1 MTVGAVRILAH
12 RGSPGTTGVENTID
26 AIGTALEVGADG
38 VEVDL
43 RLSADGVLVLC
54 HDPDLSRLTGHP
66 LPVAQ
71 TSWDVLRTAADARG
85 VALARVE
92 WLLAAVTGSSVVLE
106 LKAPPPVPG
115 ARARTAEALTATLEA
130 LRGAGLPMDVTVSS
144 FDAALVR
151 AFRVAAPGLVA
162 GREPVRTALLGR
174 PGRRPTTLLRQALA
188 AGHDQVHPYV
198 LDVLAHP
205 RSVAAA
211 HACGLAVVPWTV
223 NHPRAVSRCAG
234 LGVDAL
240 ITDVPVAARG
250 ALTARGAAA

>member
-1 MTVGAVRILAH
+1 MRILSH
-12 RGSPGTTGVENTID
+12 RGSPGTTIVENTID
-26 AIGTALEVGADG
+26 AISAALDAGADG
-38 VEVDL
+38 AEVDL

-54 HDPDLSRLTGHP
+54 HDPDLSRLTGHA
-66 LPVAQ
+66 LAVAGTPWQ
-71 TSWDVLRTAADARG
+71 VLRTAADARG
-85 VALARVE
+85 VRLARVE
-92 WLLAAVTGSSVVLE
+92 WLLAAAAGSSVVLE

-115 ARARTAEALTATLEA
+115 ARARTAGALAATLQA

-151 AFRVAAPGLVA
+151 AFRGAATGLVT

-174 PGRRPTTLLRQALA
+174 PGRRPSTLLRQALA

-223 NHPRAVSRCAG
+223 NHPRAVSRCAD
-234 LGVDAL
+234 LGVDAV
-240 ITDVPVAARG
+240 ITDVPVVARG
-250 ALTARGAAA
+250 ALSARRAAA